1 MVLSPVWPAPAGA
14 CAGARR
20 GDCGAPAE
28 LHCVPYLVVGAAPRE
43 SRRRSAASAARCRRT
58 VDRTCSPFVPIGT
71 AVWPSGWV
79 PLWPLAAP
87 TPASPPHIR
96 CTERSDVSPRA
107 DGPCTGRDACS
118 ARLSAASAT
127 SRRSSCAGGS
137 EAFSLHGSGGGA
149 AAFTA
154 LDRGSWRPP
163 CARPLSRCPIGILP
177 SSASGGPRLSHGRPA
192 RSSASR
198 STP

>member
-1 MVLSPVWPAPAGA
+1 M
-14 CAGARR
+14 
-20 GDCGAPAE
+20 
-28 LHCVPYLVVGAAPRE
+28 PYLVVGATPRE

-71 AVWPSGWV
+71 AVWPSGWA
-79 PLWPLAAP
+79 PLWAAP
-87 TPASPPHIR
+87 TPDSPPHIR

-107 DGPCTGRDACS
+107 DGPCDGRDACS

-127 SRRSSCAGGS
+127 SLRSSCAGGS
-137 EAFSLHGSGGGA
+137 EAFSLQGSGGGA
-149 AAFTA
+149 AFSA

-163 CARPLSRCPIGILP
+163 RARCPIGIGT
-177 SSASGGPRLSHGRPA
+177 SNASGGPRISHRKPA